1 MEYIDGYGSVYEVK
15 AGVLYYAP
23 AFDRVEPEPDMEHYG
38 EVTAVD
44 TVSEEHGKQFL
55 NDINQRFGTDFKLHN
70 FDGR

>member
-1 MEYIDGYGSVYEVK
+1 MEYIDDYGSFFEGK

-23 AFDRVEPEPDMEHYG
+23 AYGSVEPKPDMEEYG

-55 NDINQRFGTDFKLHN
+55 NDIHQQHEPHYYSIYL
-70 FDGR
+70 

>member
-1 MEYIDGYGSVYEVK
+1 MEYIGKYGSFYEVK
-15 AGVLYYAP
+15 EGVLYYAP
-23 AFDRVEPEPDMEHYG
+23 AYGSAEPKPDMEEYG

-55 NDINQRFGTDFKLHN
+55 SDINQRFGTNFKLDD

>member
-1 MEYIDGYGSVYEVK
+1 MNEYGSFYEVK
-15 AGVLYYAP
+15 GGTLFYAI
-23 AFDRVEPEPDMEHYG
+23 AIATEPPVPDMDTYG

-55 NDINQRFGTDFKLHN
+55 KEINQHFDTDFKLDD